1 MWSLSVSFLLSLIFF
16 TVWAPV
22 LPPATCGCQG
32 WSFLPFLRRKGGR
45 LCWTRE
51 KLDWRDKKRRVE
63 TKCKLPAHGMLWARF
78 AAEVMSSSSTN
89 QNAEKCILTLSEV
102 KWNVVKK
109 AQESSWLNALPGG
122 TRTVW
127 SDQTPQHA
135 CSVQDTKDISLKMCN
150 YALSQRLLHRAVQN
164 CSPAGVNHLP

>member
-109 AQESSWLNALPGG
+109 AQESSWLNACQVEQGQCEVIRPLSMHVLYRIQKTFHSKCVTMRSPRGFC
-122 TRTVW
+122 TELYRTVL
-127 SDQTPQHA
+127 QQ
-135 CSVQDTKDISLKMCN
+135 V
-150 YALSQRLLHRAVQN
+150 
-164 CSPAGVNHLP
+164 